1 MARRKMRD
9 PVNQPN
15 VEFIDKRGPVS
26 LGLLKGREWIEDPR
40 RFVFSLARYK
50 FVAKM
55 LAGRTNVIE
64 IGCGDA
70 FAAPIVMQE
79 VAKLTVT
86 DFDGEFIKDA
96 DQRRTSE
103 YPYKTVVHDF
113 LDGPLP
119 AQDAGPFD
127 AAYSLDVL
135 EHVPAEDEDRFLTNI
150 IAYLAD
156 EAIMIVG
163 MPSLESQTHAS
174 EGSRAGHINCKS
186 APDLKAVM
194 ERYFNSVFMFSMND
208 EVIHTGFHKMAHYVI
223 ALAAHKR

>member
-86 DFDGEFIKDA
+86 DFDGEFIEDA
-96 DQRRTSE
+96 DQRRTPE

-113 LDGPLP
+113 LDGPLL
-119 AQDAGPFD
+119 AQQGGHVAVQHPVVEGVGPPED
-127 AAYSLDVL
+127 HHRDHVL
-135 EHVPAEDEDRFLTNI
+135 APAEVERLPAHLEASPLEACLELALD
-150 IAYLAD
+150 YLG
-156 EAIMIVG
+156 V
-163 MPSLESQTHAS
+163 PS
-174 EGSRAGHINCKS
+174 G
-186 APDLKAVM
+186 
-194 ERYFNSVFMFSMND
+194 
-208 EVIHTGFHKMAHYVI
+208 
-223 ALAAHKR
+223 